1 MFKHIIE
8 INASER
14 KHVDGLKLIVLD
26 IFDCI
31 ESVEKSY
38 SNRLHTRWARGKEI

>member
-14 KHVDGLKLIVLD
+14 KHVDGLKLFISD
-26 IFDCI
+26 IFDSV
-31 ESVEKSY
+31 ESVEKLY
-38 SNRLHTRWARGKEI
+38 SNRLHTGWAKSKEI

>member
-1 MFKHIIE
+1 MFKHNIA
-8 INASER
+8 INVSER
-14 KHVDGLKLIVLD
+14 IHVDGLKLIISD

-38 SNRLHTRWARGKEI
+38 SNDLHT